1 MNDHPQHLPAGYR
14 LGEYEI
20 QGVLG
25 SGGFGITYKARD
37 CKLSKLVAI
46 KEYLP
51 SDFAVRDGRMTVKP
65 KNSAS
70 KDNYAWG
77 LERFLDEARALARFD
92 HPHINKVHRFI
103 EANGTAYLVL
113 EYIEGDML
121 SDLLRDKGRFS
132 EAAIRRMLDELLD
145 GLAAVH
151 KADYIHRDIKPAN
164 IMFRRNGSAVLLD
177 FGAARQARG
186 QTFTKV
192 LTASYAPV
200 EQHLNNPVG
209 ARSDIYSLG
218 ICAYR
223 CLIGGDESVLIDAPN
238 RALLIQQGQADK
250 DMPPAA
256 VVGKGK
262 YSDDLLKAIDWAMQV
277 DESDRPQSVAELRG
291 ALGDEVV
298 ATVHAKKV
306 AKNDSDK
313 SASVEASTQT
323 KGTEPPVS
331 WEFVGKV
338 SVAAV
343 VSVVLLGLLLVPQYQ
358 EETEHAEFRQ
368 LIGRDASVRRVDDG
382 VTDLHVAAQNG
393 WAKLAQSLID
403 NGADV
408 NAKIVAD
415 VDSQFLNGMTPLHL
429 AALLRRVD
437 VATILLANGANAN
450 AQAEGGWTPLDMA
463 IPTDQDNMK
472 SLLRQHGGRCNVYCQ

>member
-306 AKNDSDK
+306 AKMISISRRRWKRLRKRKGLNRQ
-313 SASVEASTQT
+313 SV
-323 KGTEPPVS
+323 G
-331 WEFVGKV
+331 
-338 SVAAV
+338 
-343 VSVVLLGLLLVPQYQ
+343 GLL
-358 EETEHAEFRQ
+358 AR
-368 LIGRDASVRRVDDG
+368 
-382 VTDLHVAAQNG
+382 
-393 WAKLAQSLID
+393 LA
-403 NGADV
+403 
-408 NAKIVAD
+408 
-415 VDSQFLNGMTPLHL
+415 
-429 AALLRRVD
+429 
-437 VATILLANGANAN
+437 
-450 AQAEGGWTPLDMA
+450 
-463 IPTDQDNMK
+463 
-472 SLLRQHGGRCNVYCQ
+472 